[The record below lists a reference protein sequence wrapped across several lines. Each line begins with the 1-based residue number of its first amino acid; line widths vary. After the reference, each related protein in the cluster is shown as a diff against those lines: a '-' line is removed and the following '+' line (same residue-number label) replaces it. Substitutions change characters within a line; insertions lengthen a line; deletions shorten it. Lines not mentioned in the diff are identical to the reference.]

1 MDRVAERR
9 EHRFVRIVAPPGYG
23 KTTLLRAAIAAARDT
38 GWLALPVACS
48 TGAQA
53 DPLALLLDLTS
64 AAFRELGE
72 VAGAYASG
80 LNRELTVLHPRTAG
94 EPPTTARRDV
104 TSVPPEVVMSRLLE
118 GIAADRQLLIVI
130 DDAHALAAEAA
141 RAIRYVY
148 AYLSDAPLFVI
159 CAHRDDTPPHPDL
172 PACDEELV
180 LGPLAH
186 ADACAIVRS
195 EYPGAPDDVLDAI
208 VEQARG
214 SPADLA
220 LLASQ
225 ARAGEAASASDVSS
239 SLHAKIVRDLA
250 TVDDETR
257 TFLQYCALIGAPIE
271 ERVLSALYADP
282 ARLSRL
288 IQHAERYLVVRDGA
302 FAFRHA
308 VMPAAIRASIAL
320 ELPLRKNII
329 AALVEPGGARI
340 EDYQRIIDHA
350 AAIGDRDV
358 CYDYTA
364 RAAEAA
370 YAKGRWEQAVTAFA
384 GALALRWPSPER
396 YVAFF
401 RTYVAAL
408 RISNRDAEA
417 EALVVRALRYGKE
430 TGLAGTGRIA
440 ATLVALQTELEDP
453 ARAIA
458 TFERSIGVADDPAE
472 ASELRAAV
480 AATYAGIVDEPRF
493 EEIAAQLRDDPCAT
507 PLAMASLHQSEA
519 LLHARLGRHDAAQR
533 AVRVAQSFSTSQ
545 RSGLDFSLPLIEMF
559 VDFQEHG
566 SAALDI
572 TELVP
577 TVATRGEEITG
588 YWHYLHAVADL
599 GRGRWQ
605 AVESR
610 LDQLNLERLPAVQQ
624 MLLLAV
630 AAATSALC
638 EDRSAGAA
646 PAMPFL
652 ELAARRG
659 LGPSAYQLA
668 TWVMAG
674 KHNPEPAFLAEIA
687 RQIRAFRRGPLAIDV
702 ICFAP
707 VAFALYAVNA
717 DRELAVELANEAI
730 PRCSR
735 WLHPQYAFSRG
746 YARSVLGFDDGP
758 PQLRVAAEE
767 FNSLGAPYFAELAA
781 SSAISGAGMPQAL
794 LSENSPRPRS
804 ATRRKD
810 GMTARE
816 VQIAE
821 LVAEGKRNREIAQCL
836 FLSERTVEVH
846 LANAYAKLGLTSR
859 TQLARYMRE

>member
-1 MDRVAERR
+1 MDRVTERR

-23 KTTLLRAAIAAARDT
+23 KTTLLRAAIAVARDT
-38 GWLALPVACS
+38 GWLALSVACS

-80 LNRELTVLHPRTAG
+80 LNRELAVLHPPTAG
-94 EPPTTARRDV
+94 EPPATAGRDV
-104 TSVPPEVVMSRLLE
+104 TTVPPEVVMSRLLE
-118 GIAADRQLLIVI
+118 GIAADRQLLIAI
-130 DDAHALAAEAA
+130 DDAHALATETA

-159 CAHRDDTPPHPDL
+159 CAQRDDTPPHPDL

-271 ERVLSALYADP
+271 ERVLNALYADP

-340 EDYQRIIDHA
+340 EDYERIIDHA

-358 CYDYTA
+358 CYDYTV

-384 GALALRWPSPER
+384 GALAVRWPSPER
-396 YVAFF
+396 FVAFF
-401 RTYVAAL
+401 RTYASAL
-408 RISNRDAEA
+408 RGAARDAEA
-417 EALVVRALRYGKE
+417 EAVIVRALRYAQE
-430 TGLAGTGRIA
+430 TSLEGIGRLA
-440 ATLVALQTELEDP
+440 ATLVAIQTELEDP

-458 TFERSIGVADDPAE
+458 TFDRSIGDANGPAE
-472 ASELRAAV
+472 ASELRAAI
-480 AATYAGIVDEPRF
+480 AATFAGTVDEPRF
-493 EEIAAQLRDDPCAT
+493 AAIAAQLRDDRAAT
-507 PLAMASLHQSEA
+507 PLAIASLHQSEA

-533 AVRVAQSFSTSQ
+533 ALRVAESFSTSQ
-545 RSGLDFSLPLIEMF
+545 QSGLDFSLPLIDLF

-566 SAALDI
+566 CRALGAGDALAGAA
-572 TELVP
+572 P
-577 TVATRGEEITG
+577 RGEAIVG
-588 YWHYLHAVADL
+588 YWHYLHSVSDVA
-599 GRGRWQ
+599 RGRRQ

-610 LDQLNLERLPAVQQ
+610 LERVNLERLPAMQQ
-624 MLLLAV
+624 MLLLAT
-630 AAATSALC
+630 AAATAALF
-638 EDRSAGAA
+638 DDPSGA
-646 PAMPFL
+646 PAAALPFL
-652 ELAARRG
+652 DVASRRGIGSSAFQLAAWV
-659 LGPSAYQLA
+659 LAAKHGPRP
-668 TWVMAG
+668 G
-674 KHNPEPAFLAEIA
+674 FFPDIA
-687 RQIRAFRRGPLAIDV
+687 RQVDAFRQRPLAIDL
-702 ICFAP
+702 ICFVP
-707 VAFALYAVNA
+707 VALAIYAVNT
-717 DRELAVELANEAI
+717 DRALTAKLAEEAI
-730 PRCSR
+730 PPCSR
-735 WLHPQYAFSRG
+735 WLHAQYAFSRG
-746 YARSVLGFDDGP
+746 YTRSALGLEDGKSI
-758 PQLRVAAEE
+758 LRDAAEA
-767 FNSLGAPYFAELAA
+767 FQSLGASFFAELAA
-781 SSAISGAGMPQAL
+781 GYAVPAPGARRA
-794 LSENSPRPRS
+794 
-804 ATRRKD
+804 ATQRRD
-810 GMTARE
+810 GLTARE

-821 LVAEGKRNREIAQCL
+821 LVVAGKRNREIAQVL

-846 LANAYAKLGLTSR
+846 LANAYAKLQLTSR
-859 TQLARYMRE
+859 TQLARYMME